1 MNAGDDDSDDG
12 LVLAGDANPGMPP
25 FNPIAMSDPNMDLN
39 FQKLG

>member
-12 LVLAGDANPGMPP
+12 LILAGDAAMPP
-25 FNPIAMSDPNMDLN
+25 FNPMGIVDPNMDMN